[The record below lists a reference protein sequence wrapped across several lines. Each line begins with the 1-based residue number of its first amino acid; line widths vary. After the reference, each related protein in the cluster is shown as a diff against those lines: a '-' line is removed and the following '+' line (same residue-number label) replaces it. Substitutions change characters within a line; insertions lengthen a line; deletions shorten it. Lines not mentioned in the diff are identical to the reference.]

1 MKEKKTARTVYGDI
15 IDLPRPVSR
24 KHPPMPRMNRA
35 AQFAPFAAL
44 TGYDDLIREAER
56 FTDRERELD
65 ESAKEEIGEKLLFL
79 SRAEPSPEAV
89 FTYFVADGKKEGGA
103 YVTRCARLSRLDEL
117 DKTAILDDGT
127 AIAVGDLLRI
137 EGDFF
142 SSPAE

>member
-1 MKEKKTARTVYGDI
+1 MAEKTKARAIYGDI

-65 ESAKEEIGEKLLFL
+65 ESAKEEIGEKLLL
-79 SRAEPSPEAV
+79 LAREVPSPEAV

-103 YVTRCARLSRLDEL
+103 YVTKNARLSRLDEL
-117 DKTAILDDGT
+117 SGTVILDDGT
-127 AIAVGDLLRI
+127 AIAAGDLLRV
-137 EGDFF
+137 EGELFA
-142 SSPAE
+142 SPAE